1 MKINKYFILVMLL
14 LFTFNT
20 IKAEEDGV
28 QCKYKLDGEEDTIIK
43 VIYTNKEQAEKDM

>member
-1 MKINKYFILVMLL
+1 MKKNKYLILIIAL

-28 QCKYKLDGEEDTIIK
+28 QCKYKLDGK
-43 VIYTNKEQAEKDM
+43 